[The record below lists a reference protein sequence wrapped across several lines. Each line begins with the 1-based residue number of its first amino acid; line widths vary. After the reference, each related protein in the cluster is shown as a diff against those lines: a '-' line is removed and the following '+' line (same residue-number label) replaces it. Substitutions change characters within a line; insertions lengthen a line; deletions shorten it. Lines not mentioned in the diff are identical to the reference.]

1 MQLGSEKWWMCFSC
15 EGFRAS
21 WSPSWKQN
29 LEYIGHIIL
38 FGDGLNLKRKT
49 QIWVMNVHLHQ
60 LLPLCPHYI
69 LPHSIWLV
77 VWNIVYD
84 ILGMSSS
91 QLTNISII
99 FQRGWN
105 STQPPTSHYTP
116 WSSMIFRSNLFGLSS
131 FSTCPWWSS
140 DFVDDSTAKFWW
152 PSGFSRDVAMENHHF
167 SGKTSKNDHLQMGHV
182 FILKT
187 QRVPSGKRLHN
198 YGKSPCY

>member
-21 WSPSWKQN
+21 WSLSWKQN

-38 FGDGLNLKRKT
+38 FGDGSNLKRKT

-84 ILGMSSS
+84 FPIILGMSSS

-105 STQPPTSHYTP
+105 STTNRPLY
-116 WSSMIFRSNLFGLSS
+116 SMIFRSNLFGLSS
-131 FSTCPWWSS
+131 FSSCPWWSS

-152 PSGFSRDVAMENHHF
+152 PSGFSRTAAMENHHF
-167 SGKTSKNDHLQMGHV
+167 SLGKTSKNDHLQMGHV
-182 FILKT
+182 FKTLKNPEGT
-187 QRVPSGKRLHN
+187 LW
-198 YGKSPCY
+198 

>member
-116 WSSMIFRSNLFGLSS
+116 WSSMIFHDLPIKSVWFIIVFHLPLMIFRF
-131 FSTCPWWSS
+131 CWWF
-140 DFVDDSTAKFWW
+140 DRQVLMTLWFFTWRGD
-152 PSGFSRDVAMENHHF
+152 
-167 SGKTSKNDHLQMGHV
+167 GKPP
-182 FILKT
+182 FF
-187 QRVPSGKRLHN
+187 R
-198 YGKSPCY
+198 